1 LQAIPAEWSEMK
13 EATTIGPLVAGPCSK
28 EVREA
33 NSANGW
39 FGHDP
44 AVPEGRKVV
53 ATLDTVESWIAAHYG
68 LTLEQ
73 VPRAKGL
80 PDWVYEWRKKAR
92 FGGQRGG
99 QGRLRGSS
107 IGQQQPEDPA
117 GGAALSVAH
126 VCTYQPSPVKF
137 GLLSYPK
144 DMKVRTIIDS
154 KVREEKQP

>member
-1 LQAIPAEWSEMK
+1 M
-13 EATTIGPLVAGPCSK
+13 GPLVAGPLSK

-33 NSANGW
+33 NSGNGW
-39 FGHDP
+39 FGHDT

-92 FGGQRGG
+92 FGAGG
-99 QGRLRGSS
+99 QFKGRLRGSS
-107 IGQQQPEDPA
+107 
-117 GGAALSVAH
+117 AA
-126 VCTYQPSPVKF
+126 Q
-137 GLLSYPK
+137 
-144 DMKVRTIIDS
+144 
-154 KVREEKQP
+154 